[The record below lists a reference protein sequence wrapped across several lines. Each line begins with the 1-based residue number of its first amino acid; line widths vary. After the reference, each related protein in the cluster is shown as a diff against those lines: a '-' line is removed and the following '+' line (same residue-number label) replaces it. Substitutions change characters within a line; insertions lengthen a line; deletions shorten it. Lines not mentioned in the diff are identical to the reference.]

1 MIRITALHSVAAL
14 LLATANPAAPAP
26 QEPGGDDLLTYARG
40 VLFVSQTGLASGSA
54 GTALTAIDGDPYR
67 MALMNDAQGPVEFVY
82 KLPATTRFERFA
94 VPRVME
100 APGNTTFVRSVVVS
114 GSPDGPDEGF
124 RPLAAF
130 ELETHATEDEVTEV
144 AADSIVPVRWVRVRF
159 EGGILIEPGD
169 EGRTGIR
176 FSEIMGYGEQD
187 PQPLSTAFDGR
198 WELRLTERQD
208 LKGDPFELH
217 QDGTTITGCVGT
229 IRFQGTVN
237 GRVARASGEDPATGR
252 TGALILVADDDG
264 SINAAVAANRGRFN
278 ARTAVEVPDP
288 EGCGAE
294 PPPPP
299 VVCGTDVYVN
309 FEFDSAVIR
318 PESEA
323 VVADLHARLVAE
335 NATRVQVVG
344 HTSTEGAA
352 DYNLD
357 LSRRRAQAVVDALV
371 ARGFDAGRVSAD
383 GMGETRPLISPDDNE
398 SAREL
403 NRRVRVTCGG

>member
-1 MIRITALHSVAAL
+1 MNRTAPLHSLSAL
-14 LLATANPAAPAP
+14 LLATALHAAPTP
-26 QEPGGDDLLTYARG
+26 QEPAGVDLLTYARG

-67 MALMNDAQGPVEFVY
+67 MALMTDGQGPVEFVY

-94 VPRVME
+94 VPGVEE
-100 APGNTTFVRSVVVS
+100 APGNTTFVRSVLVS
-114 GSPDGPDEGF
+114 GSPDGPDDGF

-130 ELETHATEDEVTEV
+130 ELETHATDDEVTEV

-169 EGRTGIR
+169 EGRTAVR
-176 FSEIMGYGEQD
+176 FSEIMGFGDQE
-187 PQPLSTAFDGR
+187 PQPLSTAFHGR

-208 LKGDPFELH
+208 LKGDPFEIH
-217 QDGTTITGCVGT
+217 QDGTTVTGCVGAV
-229 IRFQGTVN
+229 RFQGTVN

-252 TGALILVADDDG
+252 TGAFILVADDDG
-264 SINAAVAANRGRFN
+264 SINASVAANRGRFN
-278 ARTAVEVPDP
+278 ARTAVAVPDP

-294 PPPPP
+294 PPPLP
-299 VVCGTDVYVN
+299 VACGTDVYVN

-318 PESEA
+318 PESEP
-323 VVADLHARLVAE
+323 VVADLYDRLVTEGAD
-335 NATRVQVVG
+335 RVRVVG
-344 HTSTEGAA
+344 HTSTEGAE

-371 ARGFDAGRVSAD
+371 ARGFDGERVSAD
-383 GMGETRPLISPDDNE
+383 GMGETQPLVSPDDNE